1 MESGKKSLEELTTAG
16 VFHIPDYQ
24 RYYSWQKPE
33 WDDLWTDLYTLP
45 KGKQHYFGTIILQK
59 TNRKEKAENIEGY
72 GGETSKP
79 INLLID
85 GQQRLTSL
93 TLLVKSIT
101 ECLQEVA
108 PQTEHTEAILDDAKE
123 MEESFLV
130 EDNIY
135 FLKLLDEEDWK
146 YLKRI
151 IEDDPQRDPDRPSQQ
166 LMIDAK
172 EYFDD
177 QLEELREDSNLDPV
191 EVANELRQLWESILN
206 LELMVYVVDADSPEK
221 ATLIFDS
228 VNDRGRALSTF
239 DKTKSF
245 LMRMVYL
252 AAEDEDEGQR
262 LINRIRDAFGEMYN
276 DHQRMLNSLYVD
288 DISDDAVQRYH
299 FITFFDWSQRE
310 DHQTPTF
317 LDLLKERIRTL
328 RENDPDACLEYIS
341 DYTDSLES
349 AFNALGD
356 ILAYRDDDDIADLID
371 RIHKLRHATKFYP
384 LLIKSWPN
392 LDENERQELL
402 DAIETFIFRVY
413 AIGNH
418 PNYTGRSSVQ
428 TLARDTDEESPLDV
442 WMRGIVDIMNRYE
455 DDDQFRRSL
464 SSSDLYTK
472 ASSQDLRY
480 LFYFY
485 NEYRA
490 EEEGE
495 RGSISLDE
503 AMGDDY
509 TIEHIWPQTPDEL
522 PIDEA
527 GEYASPEQRYDA
539 HVDRLGNLTLA
550 SRSWNSTWGNVEF
563 DRKRDEGYEK
573 SKLWVQWEVQEYD
586 EWSIENIEEREREL
600 IEDFVMEKWDT
611 PDTRLTDIEA
621 PEDAISELTEEEL
634 SVLRALCEYSNGRA
648 RRVIH
653 RKATELDGSPFAN
666 PGDNDERSTV
676 GSILSRLVGLGLA
689 ERQNRTWYPTD
700 EALAAELKVSS

>member
-24 RYYSWQKPE
+24 RYYSWREPE
-33 WDDLWTDLYTLP
+33 WDDLWTDLSTLP
-45 KGKQHYFGTIILQK
+45 EGKQHYFGTVIIQK
-59 TNRKEKAENIEGY
+59 TNREERAENVEGY
-72 GGETSKP
+72 GGGTTKP

-93 TLLVKSIT
+93 TLLVKAIS
-101 ECLQEVA
+101 ECLEEIA
-108 PQTEHTEAILDDAKE
+108 PQTEHTDAILDDAAE
-123 MEESFLV
+123 MEETFLV

-146 YLKRI
+146 YLRRI

-172 EYFDD
+172 EYFDE
-177 QLEELREDSNLDPV
+177 QLEELREDPDLDPV
-191 EVANELRQLWESILN
+191 KVANELRQLWESILN

-252 AAEDEDEGQR
+252 AAEDEDDGQR

-276 DHQRMLNSLYVD
+276 DHQRMLNSPYVD

-299 FITFFDWSQRE
+299 FITFFDWSKRE

-317 LDLLKERIRTL
+317 LDLLKSRVRTL
-328 RENDPDACLEYIS
+328 REENPEECLEYIS
-341 DYTDSLES
+341 DYIDSLEN

-356 ILAYRDDDDIADLID
+356 ILAYSEDDDIADLID

-384 LLIKSWPN
+384 LLIKAWPD
-392 LDENERQELL
+392 LTAEERRDLL
-402 DAIETFIFRVY
+402 DGIETFIFRVY
-413 AIGNH
+413 SIGNH
-418 PNYTGRSSVQ
+418 PNYTGRSSLQ
-428 TLARDTDEESPLDV
+428 TLARDTGTGSPLDV

-455 DDDQFRRSL
+455 DDAQFRRSL
-464 SSSDLYTK
+464 ASSNLYSK
-472 ASSQDLRY
+472 SSSQDLRY

-485 NEYRA
+485 NEHRA
-490 EEEGE
+490 DEERES
-495 RGSISLDE
+495 GSISLDE
-503 AMGDDY
+503 AMGDNY

-527 GEYASPEQRYDA
+527 DEYASAKERYDA
-539 HVDRLGNLTLA
+539 HIDRLGNLTLA

-573 SKLWVQWEVQEYD
+573 SKLWVQWELQDYD
-586 EWSIENIEEREREL
+586 EWSIENIETRASAL
-600 IEDFVMEKWDT
+600 SEDFVMAKWNT
-611 PDTRLTDIEA
+611 PETRLTDIEE
-621 PEDAISELTEEEL
+621 PEEAIPELTEEERY
-634 SVLRALCEYSNGRA
+634 VLRALCTYTSGRA

-653 RKATELDGSPFAN
+653 RKTTELEGSPFTDS
-666 PGDNDERSTV
+666 GDSSERSEV
-676 GSILSRLVGLGLA
+676 GSILSRLSGLDLA
-689 ERQNRTWYPTD
+689 DRKSRTWYPTD
-700 EALAAELKVSS
+700 EALAADLS